1 MNYSRY
7 SLQRSMRELNSRS
20 EKRVR
25 KVSLLLLQLF
35 IIIFFAAIII
45 AVCAGIGAFRSVI
58 DSAPSVG
65 NIDVTPT
72 GFSTFVYDSEGRQTA
87 KLVSTDSNR
96 IPVSW
101 DMIPQDLCDAFVAIE
116 DERFY
121 THHGIDIQGIIRA
134 GITGIR
140 TRNFSQ
146 GASTITQQLLKN
158 NVFTDWTSETF
169 TESVKRKIQEQY
181 LAVELEKAMSKEDIL
196 LNYMNT
202 INLGHNTLGVQ
213 AASLR
218 YFGKSVSDL
227 TLSECAVIAGI
238 TQNPSSYD
246 PIVFPED
253 NEKRRKHVLDNMLRL
268 QFITQDEYDRAMADN
283 VYSRIQVVDTTTGDE
298 VVNSYFVDALTN
310 QVLADLMEAGYTETQ
325 AYTLLYSG
333 GLNIYSTQ
341 DPRIQAICDEVTS
354 NPDNYPPDTKWYL
367 SYRLTLESSGGDL
380 QNYSSEMLE
389 LWLKE
394 NGINSN
400 LFFSSEEA
408 ARNAAE
414 SYKDAMM
421 RAGDTVQGESI
432 TLTPQPQI
440 SITVIDQHTGEVLAM
455 VGGRGQKTANRTFN
469 RATDAMKQPGST
481 FKILS
486 TYAPALDSA
495 GLTLA
500 TTQLDAPYKYPDG
513 TPVRNWY
520 GESYRGIC
528 SLRTGIEWSLNVVTV
543 KTLEAIT
550 PRLGMDY
557 LKSFGFTT
565 LAENEEINGQ
575 VFNDDRLP
583 LALGGITH
591 GVKNIEINAAYA
603 AIANGGVYIAPK
615 LYTKV
620 TNHEG
625 RIILDNTQRE
635 SHRVLKETTAWL
647 LTSAMEDVVKSGT
660 GTATNFGTTAIAG
673 KTGTTEGYNDVW
685 FCGYTDYYT
694 ASVWAGYD
702 QDLKLSS
709 AAEKALAQSIWR
721 KCMEKIHEGLEYRD
735 FAQPPGIVKKTICR
749 SSGKLPVAG
758 LCDGTLGQEFFA
770 EDNIP
775 EENCDVHFQGMICSY
790 SGLPAAD
797 ACPFATPGVVN
808 LSPGRTGQRCEHTAA
823 FMASE
828 AAAAVVASQQN
839 EINVRNASKELD
851 SVRVQLVEAATAL
864 ENAQQAFLS
873 AQETGDVTAI
883 ENARAAM
890 DFATDNYNAVASRY
904 EALKEMVNSSEV
916 QAVINTGG
924 GE

>member
-72 GFSTFVYDSEGRQTA
+72 GFSTFVYDPEGRQTA

-333 GLNIYSTQ
+333 SQ
-341 DPRIQAICDEVTS
+341 
-354 NPDNYPPDTKWYL
+354 NP
-367 SYRLTLESSGGDL
+367 G
-380 QNYSSEMLE
+380 
-389 LWLKE
+389 
-394 NGINSN
+394 N
-400 LFFSSEEA
+400 L
-408 ARNAAE
+408 
-414 SYKDAMM
+414 
-421 RAGDTVQGESI
+421 
-432 TLTPQPQI
+432 
-440 SITVIDQHTGEVLAM
+440 
-455 VGGRGQKTANRTFN
+455 
-469 RATDAMKQPGST
+469 
-481 FKILS
+481 
-486 TYAPALDSA
+486 
-495 GLTLA
+495 
-500 TTQLDAPYKYPDG
+500 
-513 TPVRNWY
+513 
-520 GESYRGIC
+520 
-528 SLRTGIEWSLNVVTV
+528 
-543 KTLEAIT
+543 
-550 PRLGMDY
+550 
-557 LKSFGFTT
+557 
-565 LAENEEINGQ
+565 
-575 VFNDDRLP
+575 
-583 LALGGITH
+583 
-591 GVKNIEINAAYA
+591 
-603 AIANGGVYIAPK
+603 
-615 LYTKV
+615 
-620 TNHEG
+620 
-625 RIILDNTQRE
+625 
-635 SHRVLKETTAWL
+635 
-647 LTSAMEDVVKSGT
+647 
-660 GTATNFGTTAIAG
+660 
-673 KTGTTEGYNDVW
+673 
-685 FCGYTDYYT
+685 
-694 ASVWAGYD
+694 
-702 QDLKLSS
+702 
-709 AAEKALAQSIWR
+709 
-721 KCMEKIHEGLEYRD
+721 
-735 FAQPPGIVKKTICR
+735 
-749 SSGKLPVAG
+749 
-758 LCDGTLGQEFFA
+758 
-770 EDNIP
+770 
-775 EENCDVHFQGMICSY
+775 
-790 SGLPAAD
+790 
-797 ACPFATPGVVN
+797 
-808 LSPGRTGQRCEHTAA
+808 
-823 FMASE
+823 
-828 AAAAVVASQQN
+828 
-839 EINVRNASKELD
+839 
-851 SVRVQLVEAATAL
+851 
-864 ENAQQAFLS
+864 
-873 AQETGDVTAI
+873 
-883 ENARAAM
+883 
-890 DFATDNYNAVASRY
+890 
-904 EALKEMVNSSEV
+904 
-916 QAVINTGG
+916 
-924 GE
+924 